1 MKLHALSGESGHLA
15 NSTCWATDLFSL
27 LTLCKYHRA
36 QHENKDIVMKS
47 GSVAAAACLLL
58 CGANGMYSKQSPVLQ
73 VDGRSYENLIARSNH
88 TSIVE
93 FYAPWCGHCKNLQPA
108 YEKAAKSLTGL
119 AKVAAIDCDEEA
131 NKPFCGSMG
140 VKGFPTLKIVRPG
153 KKPGRP
159 MVEDYNGGRTAK
171 AIVDAVIDK
180 IPNHVKRLKNA
191 DFEVWAAEGNSPKAV
206 LFSDKGTVS
215 ALLKS
220 VAIDFLGALSVGQVR
235 DKETELVSKFGVEK
249 YPTLIL
255 LPGSGQE
262 PMTYDG
268 ELKKEAITKFLSQ
281 AASPNP
287 DPAPSKKKSKTTKSK
302 ASSSKPASKS
312 KAATPPAECPAGKG
326 KAGSQTDETIVEDPT
341 DSPSPEIKDQQKPIK
356 VPEVAPPITQL
367 SDGLSLEQK
376 CLNDKAGT
384 CVLALLPEESTPSE
398 QTIEAIR
405 SLSDLHQKHESA
417 KRNLFPFYQLP
428 ASNSQAGA
436 LRTKLELSPN
446 EVQIIAINGKREWWR
461 QFTSTGF
468 KLTTIE
474 NWVDAIR
481 MGDAPKSKLP
491 SGLVVDA
498 EQLPAEPVKIEKG
511 SAEYEQMKE
520 SMKGKLPE
528 GMDFEMEE
536 IDDETYEKI
545 MSQGDAAK
553 EAEHDEL

>member
-1 MKLHALSGESGHLA
+1 
-15 NSTCWATDLFSL
+15 
-27 LTLCKYHRA
+27 
-36 QHENKDIVMKS
+36 MKS
-47 GSVAAAACLLL
+47 ISLAATACLLL
-58 CGANGMYSKQSPVLQ
+58 CGANGMYTKQSPVLS

-93 FYAPWCGHCKNLQPA
+93 FYAPWCGHCKNLKPA

-131 NKPFCGSMG
+131 NKPLCGSMG

-191 DFEVWAAEGNSPKAV
+191 DYEDWAAEGDGPKAL
-206 LFSDKGTVS
+206 LFSEKGTVS
-215 ALLKS
+215 PTLKS

-249 YPTLIL
+249 FPTLIL
-255 LPGSGQE
+255 LPGDGQE
-262 PMTYDG
+262 PLKHDG
-268 ELKKEAITKFLSQ
+268 EMKKEAMTKFLAQ

-287 DPAPSKKKSKTTKSK
+287 DPAPSKKKAKSDKGNGSTKKSAKK
-302 ASSSKPASKS
+302 AE

-326 KAGSQTDETIVEDPT
+326 KAASQTEETIVEDPT
-341 DSPSPEIKDQQKPIK
+341 DSPSPEVENQAKPVK
-356 VPEVAPPITQL
+356 VPRVAPPITQL
-367 SDGLSLEQK
+367 ADGLSLQQK

-384 CVLALLPEESTPSE
+384 CILALLPEESDPSAK
-398 QTIEAIR
+398 TIEAVR

-417 KRNLFPFYQLP
+417 KRNLFPFFQLP
-428 ASNSQAGA
+428 ASNSQASA
-436 LRTKLELSPN
+436 LRTKLELAPT
-446 EVQIIAINGKREWWR
+446 EVEIIAINGKREWWR
-461 QFTSTGF
+461 HYKSADF
-468 KLTTIE
+468 KLRNIE

-498 EQLPAEPVKIEKG
+498 EQLPAEPVKVEK
-511 SAEYEQMKE
+511 SSSEYEQMKA
-520 SMKGKLPE
+520 SMKGNLPE

-536 IDDETYEKI
+536 IDDEMYEKI
-545 MSQGDAAK
+545 MSQGTAAK
-553 EAEHDEL
+553 EEAHDEL